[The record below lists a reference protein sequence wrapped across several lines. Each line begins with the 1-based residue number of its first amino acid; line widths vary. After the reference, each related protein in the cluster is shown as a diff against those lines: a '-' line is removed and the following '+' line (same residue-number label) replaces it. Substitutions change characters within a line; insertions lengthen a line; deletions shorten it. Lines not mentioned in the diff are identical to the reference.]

1 MAASTSA
8 RVISAETMSGDAR
21 STCCIMPCPTAGTPD
36 ASAKTAIALAIQ
48 IDMRIIVSLDLA
60 VCRPERLL
68 SH

>member
-1 MAASTSA
+1 
-8 RVISAETMSGDAR
+8 
-21 STCCIMPCPTAGTPD
+21 MPCPTAGTPD